1 MINNETVEFYNN
13 RLTFDLSQLKSLTT
27 NQKDQVR
34 HYGSQAETLLKNREL
49 AMFIHH
55 YKFSIADELA
65 NMRGH
70 QLDDNTKRIALSNEL
85 VGIDNFVSSLKKA
98 VYLKNR
104 LGNTTEVP
112 DSV

>member
-1 MINNETVEFYNN
+1 
-13 RLTFDLSQLKSLTT
+13 
-27 NQKDQVR
+27 
-34 HYGSQAETLLKNREL
+34 
-49 AMFIHH
+49 
-55 YKFSIADELA
+55 
-65 NMRGH
+65 MRGH
-70 QLDDNTKRIALSNEL
+70 LLDDNTKRIALSNEL